1 MASPYSAV
9 GFIGLGTMGIP
20 MVENLTKK
28 LPSSTKI
35 YVYDVSEQALKKIE
49 AENKGK
55 VHACSNSKEV
65 AENSVCTSS
74 ASKFSF
80 TRNVLRI
87 SQGYHPNYG
96 SRRITC

>member
-20 MVENLTKK
+20 MVENLVKK

-35 YVYDVSEQALKKIE
+35 YVYDVSEEAVKKIE

-55 VHACSNSKEV
+55 VYACRNSKEV
-65 AENSVCTSS
+65 AGKSV
-74 ASKFSF
+74 
-80 TRNVLRI
+80 
-87 SQGYHPNYG
+87 
-96 SRRITC
+96 